1 MARKVK
7 KSESVS
13 TRLDPDVRE
22 ALDRYA
28 AEDRRSLSWMINE
41 ACREYVERREG
52 KTGRKN

>member
-1 MARKVK
+1 MARKTK
-7 KSESVS
+7 KMESVS

-28 AEDRRSLSWMINE
+28 AEDRRSLSFMINE

-52 KTGRKN
+52 KGRKP